1 MKIVKIIVI
10 ALTAVVIAADLCILH
25 QESDKLKKLKREH
38 KKIVKDFQE
47 FNEEVVPIRAVAQ
60 NIKTLEILV
69 EPQEQQESQEQQE
82 PQEQLQEYVEDPVFH
97 DDPAD
102 MPTDGGETTTDDQD
116 ADIML

>member
-10 ALTAVVIAADLCILH
+10 ALAAVVIAADLCILH

-38 KKIVKDFQE
+38 KKIVKEIQE
-47 FNEEVVPIRAVAQ
+47 FDEKVALYRAVAQ

-69 EPQEQQESQEQQE
+69 EPQEQLVE

-97 DDPAD
+97 DIPTD
-102 MPTDGGETTTDDQD
+102 MPTDGGEVLTDDQD
-116 ADIML
+116 ADFML